1 MCGAVIAP
9 GSNLLPLSLVLKEF
23 RLPKATYEGSPA
35 EPVGGS
41 INSLERSE
49 SDFEFEPPVDEA
61 EAEHSRLVDRT
72 DWLKVAA
79 IILVTIDHF
88 GYFFM
93 DNDRWWS
100 VFGRMAAPSF
110 FFLMGYAETRK
121 VPFRWIFIGIFLTLL
136 DSSNNN
142 WKWVA
147 PNILLS
153 FVLIRLARP
162 YAQTLLEKY
171 SWIAFAVLGLAFY
184 ASVPA
189 AAKAFDYGAEG
200 WLWALFGLSQRMYVG
215 AQSSEP
221 TDQGLLKRTLTSA
234 GLLRL
239 AACILAAVIYV
250 GQEQIEFKFNLV
262 QSRVFIIG
270 LVILAVSMCL
280 FFRGPSRFQ
289 PPQVLTGP
297 VQFIGRHTLA
307 IYAISL
313 AAFEIVVKLF
323 PDLAA

>member
-1 MCGAVIAP
+1 MGGAVIAP

-23 RLPKATYEGSPA
+23 RLPRATYEGSPA
-35 EPVGGS
+35 EPVGGMLDTS
-41 INSLERSE
+41 PGSE
-49 SDFEFEPPVDEA
+49 MTFDFEPPVDEA
-61 EAEHSRLVDRT
+61 EVEKSSLVDRT

-88 GYFFM
+88 GYFFL

-136 DSSNNN
+136 DSSNND

-153 FVLIRLARP
+153 FVIIRLARP
-162 YAQTLLEKY
+162 YAAILLEKY
-171 SWIAFAVLGLAFY
+171 SWIAFAAIGVALYLLL
-184 ASVPA
+184 PA

-200 WLWALFGLSQRMYVG
+200 WLWALFGLSQRMYVDG
-215 AQSSEP
+215 KPAEDS
-221 TDQGLLKRTLTSA
+221 DAGLLKRTFTSA

-239 AACILAAVIYV
+239 AACILAAIIYV
-250 GQEQIEFKFNLV
+250 GQEQIEFKFNLL
-262 QSRVFIIG
+262 QSRVFILG
-270 LVILAVSMCL
+270 LVILVLSMCL
-280 FFRGPSRFQ
+280 FLRGPSRFQ
-289 PPQVLTGP
+289 PPPVLAGP

-313 AAFEIVVKLF
+313 AAFEIIVKLF